1 MSRGSLGK
9 SILAARLFSET
20 NASLPMKQL
29 LLTCTALW
37 QLAFALTPA
46 LAQDH
51 YNYPLPRE
59 AHDWCT
65 ITIKTRPPNG
75 PVLPLVLL
83 IGDSI
88 TVRYAAEVGAAL
100 KDRAYVSVLG
110 TSKAVGDPALLDEIK
125 LALRQ
130 NAYAVVHFNYGL
142 HGGVAGFRSGFADV
156 LATLQRYAPG
166 AKLVW
171 ATTTPCQ
178 QKDCAPD
185 RNVIERN
192 QIAAEHIAGAGIV
205 VNDLY
210 SLVAKHPKPLWDGGG
225 VHYTAEG
232 TALQSK
238 QVAQVIGTLL
248 PLPKKPLRVL
258 MIGNSQ
264 CPLLVS
270 NRLIENLAESDPEAP
285 PIQITGC
292 IKGGASLRSHWEAG
306 TGTNTAR
313 GMIASGSWDYVVLQ
327 DIYHVQAPAF
337 QPYARQFHEFIRGKG
352 AKTLLFG
359 TASILSDYPQGFERQ
374 HRLHLDMGRELNVAI
389 VDASPAYTKYF
400 GNQPSAERM
409 ESLFAKDKMHPGLW
423 GSYIYSCI
431 IYSVLTGRSPVGLAA
446 PASIPATVA
455 RELQTAAWTQHQET
469 QAALKP

>member
-1 MSRGSLGK
+1 MIRC
-9 SILAARLFSET
+9 
-20 NASLPMKQL
+20 L
-29 LLTCTALW
+29 LLFVGL
-37 QLAFALTPA
+37 LTFVSAAAPFPA
-46 LAQDH
+46 EDR
-51 YNYPLPRE
+51 YDYPLPRE

-125 LALRQ
+125 LVLRQ

-178 QKDCAPD
+178 QKDGAPD

-192 QIAAEHIAGAGIV
+192 QIAAEHIARAGIA

-210 SLVAKHPKPLWDGGG
+210 SLVAKHSKPLWDGGG

-238 QVAQVIGTLL
+238 QVAQAIETLL
-248 PLPKKPLRVL
+248 PVPKKPLRVL

-270 NRLIENLAESDPEAP
+270 NRLIENLAESDRSAP
-285 PIQITGC
+285 AIHITGC
-292 IKGGASLRSHWEAG
+292 IKGGATLRSHWELG
-306 TGTNTAR
+306 VGTNTAR
-313 GMIASGSWDYVVLQ
+313 GMIAGGGWDFVVLQ
-327 DIYHVQAPAF
+327 DIYYVESAAF
-337 QPYARQFHEFIRGKG
+337 QPYARQFHELIKSSG
-352 AKTLLFG
+352 ARTLLFG
-359 TASILSDYPQGFERQ
+359 TASILRDYPAGFERQ
-374 HRLHLDMGRELNVAI
+374 HRLHLDMGRELTVPI

-400 GNQPSAERM
+400 GAQPSAERM
-409 ESLFAKDKMHPGLW
+409 ESLFAQDKMHPGLR
-423 GSYIYSCI
+423 GSYLYACG
-431 IYSVLTGRSPVGLAA
+431 IYSVLTGRSPIGLAA
-446 PASIPATVA
+446 PAAIPAEVA
-455 RELQTAAWTQHQET
+455 RELQQASWAQHQET
-469 QAALKP
+469 AAALKK